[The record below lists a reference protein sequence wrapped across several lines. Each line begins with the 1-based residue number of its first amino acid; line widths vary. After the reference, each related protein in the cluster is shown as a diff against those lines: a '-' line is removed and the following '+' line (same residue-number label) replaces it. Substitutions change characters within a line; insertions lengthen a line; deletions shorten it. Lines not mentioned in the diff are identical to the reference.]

1 MSWSLQLIVIWLSL
15 DILIIA
21 TGWYAV
27 TTIKP
32 YFPNWWKRT
41 IADVEPDAHIEPE
54 IVETLEAPMQAT
66 KVNR

>member
-1 MSWSLQLIVIWLSL
+1 MSWLLQLIVIWLSL

-27 TTIKP
+27 TTLKP

-41 IADVEPDAHIEPE
+41 IADVEPDANIEPE
-54 IVETLEAPMQAT
+54 MVETLETPILTT
-66 KVNR
+66 KVIR

>member
-1 MSWSLQLIVIWLSL
+1 MSWLLQLIVIWLSI

-32 YFPNWWKRT
+32 YFPIWWKRT
-41 IADVEPDAHIEPE
+41 IADMEPDANIELE

-66 KVNR
+66 KVIR

>member
-1 MSWSLQLIVIWLSL
+1 MFWLLQLIVIWLTI
-15 DILIIA
+15 DILVIT

-41 IADVEPDAHIEPE
+41 IADIEPE
-54 IVETLEAPMQAT
+54 IIVETLETPLLAT
-66 KVNR
+66 KVIR

>member
-1 MSWSLQLIVIWLSL
+1 MSWLLQLIVIWLSI
-15 DILIIA
+15 DILVII

-41 IADVEPDAHIEPE
+41 IADVEPEM
-54 IVETLEAPMQAT
+54 VETLTPLLAA
-66 KVNR
+66 KVIR

>member
-27 TTIKP
+27 TTLKP

-41 IADVEPDAHIEPE
+41 IADVEPE
-54 IVETLEAPMQAT
+54 IVESLETPILAT
-66 KVNR
+66 KVIR

>member
-1 MSWSLQLIVIWLSL
+1 MSWLLQLIVIGLSIE
-15 DILIIA
+15 ILIMA

-41 IADVEPDAHIEPE
+41 IADVEPEM
-54 IVETLEAPMQAT
+54 VETLEAPLLAA
-66 KVNR
+66 KVIR

>member
-1 MSWSLQLIVIWLSL
+1 MSWLLQLIIIWLSI

-41 IADVEPDAHIEPE
+41 IADVEPDANIEPE
-54 IVETLEAPMQAT
+54 LVETLETPILAT

>member
-1 MSWSLQLIVIWLSL
+1 MSWLLQLIVIWLSL

-27 TTIKP
+27 TTLKP

-41 IADVEPDAHIEPE
+41 IADVEPDANIEPE
-54 IVETLEAPMQAT
+54 IVETLETPILTT
-66 KVNR
+66 KVIR

>member
-1 MSWSLQLIVIWLSL
+1 MPWFLQLIVIWLSI
-15 DILIIA
+15 DILVIA

-41 IADVEPDAHIEPE
+41 IADIEPE
-54 IVETLEAPMQAT
+54 IIVETLEIPLLVT
-66 KVNR
+66 KVIR

>member
-1 MSWSLQLIVIWLSL
+1 VSWLQLIVIWLSI

-41 IADVEPDAHIEPE
+41 IADVEPHANIELE

-66 KVNR
+66 KVIR